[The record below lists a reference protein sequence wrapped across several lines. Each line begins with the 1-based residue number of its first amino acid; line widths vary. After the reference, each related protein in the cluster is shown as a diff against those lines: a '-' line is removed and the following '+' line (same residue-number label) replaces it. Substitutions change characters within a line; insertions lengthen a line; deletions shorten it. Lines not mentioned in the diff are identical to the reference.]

1 MKTKEWQELTRLTQ
15 GEPLIVERVRLAN
28 SGIAIE
34 GEFELPP
41 LARLTSEE
49 QVFVMVFLRC
59 EGTIKEMEKAFGVSY
74 PTIKARLSKIAAQ
87 MQLVEVV
94 PDAANLQ
101 PAEKSTIEV
110 TPKMNTRRQE
120 ILNAL
125 ERGEITAQ
133 QAIERLSK

>member
-1 MKTKEWQELTRLTQ
+1 
-15 GEPLIVERVRLAN
+15 
-28 SGIAIE
+28 
-34 GEFELPP
+34 
-41 LARLTSEE
+41 
-49 QVFVMVFLRC
+49 MVFLRC

-74 PTIKARLSKIAAQ
+74 PTIKTRLSKIAAQ

-101 PAEKSTIEV
+101 AAEKPDVLV
-110 TPKMNTRRQE
+110 TPKVNARRQE